1 MSETKQQDK
10 GERVAASA
18 PASIENRSYIEI
30 LGALAGKVVTVVNP
44 ESYESAPLGFQLKT
58 GFYRAKVMG
67 VGKDYVILKTELE
80 KKGKDAGKEPVRQF
94 IPIGRIKRISLLEKE
109 RLIHL

>member
-1 MSETKQQDK
+1 MSETTQDTGK
-10 GERVAASA
+10 RAAA
-18 PASIENRSYIEI
+18 PATASIENKSYIEI
-30 LGALAGKVVTVVNP
+30 IGALAGKVVTVVNP

-80 KKGKDAGKEPVRQF
+80 TKGKNAGKEPVRQF
-94 IPIGRIKRISLLEKE
+94 IPVGRIKRISLLEKE
-109 RLIHL
+109 RLLHL